1 MSNNIRSNITESVF
15 QNPLQL
21 IPAIIQDDKT
31 LKVLMLGYMNLE
43 SWEKSLQTCLVTFFS
58 RSKQRLWTKGESSG
72 NYLNIVSYEADCDND
87 TILIRVNPTG
97 VVCHTG
103 SVSCFKGRDGEGFL
117 GKLNEI
123 IRKRHEEMPEGSYT
137 TKLFEEGVER
147 ISKKVGEESAE
158 TIIEAIKGDKKRLVY
173 ETGDLI
179 YHLLVLLENFNL
191 SLADIEDELF
201 SRMK

>member
-1 MSNNIRSNITESVF
+1 MNNSKTNIQDGVF

-43 SWEKSLQTCLVTFFS
+43 SWEKSLKTGLVTFFS
-58 RSKQRLWTKGESSG
+58 RSKQRLWIKGESSG
-72 NYLNIVSYEADCDND
+72 NFLQIVSYEADCDND
-87 TILIRVNPTG
+87 TILIRVNPAG

-103 SVSCFKGRDGEGFL
+103 SVSCFQGRDSEGFL
-117 GKLNEI
+117 GKLNDV

-137 TKLFEEGVER
+137 TKLFEAGVER

-173 ETGDLI
+173 ETADLI
-179 YHLLVLLENFNL
+179 YHLMVLLENFNL
-191 SLADIEDELF
+191 SFTDIEDELF